1 VTAHLDRYSC
11 EEVFRR
17 MDEYLDRE
25 LAPPEVERVRAHL
38 ETCLA
43 CAGEYRFEDTLLRDV
58 RSKLRRVVMPADL
71 RARIER
77 ELAALRAPREER

>member
-1 VTAHLDRYSC
+1 
-11 EEVFRR
+11 

-25 LAPPEVERVRAHL
+25 LAPQEVERVRAHL

-43 CAGEYRFEDTLLRDV
+43 CASEYRFEDMLLRDV
-58 RSKLRRVVMPADL
+58 RSKLRRVAMPAEL

-77 ELAALRAPREER
+77 ALAAMRPHRERR